1 MSESSIPPPAP
12 PPAPSPA
19 RPEPAGAGEPSPR
32 AGALPPGDWGPA
44 QVLAGLALLLVV
56 TLLQV
61 GVVSIF
67 DSELESIGGRISV
80 QVCLAASMVGVAF
93 LMARPGS
100 IANAASLGFR
110 RPVVPALRPATLA
123 YLAYIGCA
131 ILIALLIQP
140 EQDDVTEQLGYGDS
154 ATADV
159 IVAALVIGVAPLT
172 EELFFRGF
180 MFAGLRRRMPF
191 IAAAVI
197 SAGVWGL
204 FHYTGS
210 GTWGV
215 VIQLAAF
222 GVILSWLYQRTG
234 SIWPPVAVHALNNAL
249 AFAILTS

>member
-1 MSESSIPPPAP
+1 M
-12 PPAPSPA
+12 
-19 RPEPAGAGEPSPR
+19 
-32 AGALPPGDWGPA
+32 
-44 QVLAGLALLLVV
+44 LAGLALLLVA
-56 TLLQV
+56 TLLLV
-61 GVVSIF
+61 GVISIF
-67 DSELESIGGRISV
+67 DSELETIGGRISV

-93 LMARPGS
+93 LIAKPGP
-100 IANAASLGFR
+100 IASPASLGLR
-110 RPVVPALRPATLA
+110 RPVVPALKPAVLA

-140 EQDDVTEQLGYGDS
+140 EQDDVTEQLGYGES
-154 ATADV
+154 AIADV
-159 IVAALVIGVAPLT
+159 VVAILVIGVAPLT

-191 IAAAVI
+191 IVAAGI
-197 SAGVWGL
+197 SAGIWGL
-204 FHYTGS
+204 FHYTGA

-234 SIWPPVAVHALNNAL
+234 SLWPAVAVHALNNAL